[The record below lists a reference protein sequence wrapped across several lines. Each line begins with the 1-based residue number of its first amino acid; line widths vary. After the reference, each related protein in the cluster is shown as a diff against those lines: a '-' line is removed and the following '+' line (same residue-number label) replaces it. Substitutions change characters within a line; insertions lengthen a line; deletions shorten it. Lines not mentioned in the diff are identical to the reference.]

1 MLVKPIPVAEMLFAR
16 TVQMELIVALV
27 RKATRVILSEDV
39 LVRIII
45 CMTFPSLLPK
55 DNNVTLLKLGG
66 NLLQLLHQK
75 KLPWNDGDYSAKE
88 NISRPGRIIVQDYQ
102 EAAARVLVTG
112 LGPPVRYKDKLILR

>member
-1 MLVKPIPVAEMLFAR
+1 MLVKPIPVAEMLFAK

-45 CMTFPSLLPK
+45 CIVTFPSLLPN

-75 KLPWNDGDYSAKE
+75 TSLE
-88 NISRPGRIIVQDYQ
+88 
-102 EAAARVLVTG
+102 
-112 LGPPVRYKDKLILR
+112 

>member
-1 MLVKPIPVAEMLFAR
+1 MPVKPIPVAEMLFAR

-45 CMTFPSLLPK
+45 CMTFPSLLPN

-75 KLPWNDGDYSAKE
+75 KKNFLGMMV
-88 NISRPGRIIVQDYQ
+88 IRVQKKIFLG
-102 EAAARVLVTG
+102 LVG
-112 LGPPVRYKDKLILR
+112 L

>member
-1 MLVKPIPVAEMLFAR
+1 MPVKPIPVAEMLFAR

-45 CMTFPSLLPK
+45 CMTFPSLLPN

-75 KLPWNDGDYSAKE
+75 KNFLGMMV
-88 NISRPGRIIVQDYQ
+88 IRVQKKIFLG
-102 EAAARVLVTG
+102 LVG
-112 LGPPVRYKDKLILR
+112 L